1 MIYEMKSYSHKE
13 IHRDINANKLANAA
27 LKSDDFANR
36 VFLVNKQSGEARA
49 NGRESEQAHVFSMS
63 GIYIW
68 SHLCCKFF
76 PQYSQSIDID
86 CLKRWNCR
94 HIFAHSLPSSQFY
107 WNISV
112 LQLGLT

>member
-68 SHLCCKFF
+68 S
-76 PQYSQSIDID
+76 QYRQIG
-86 CLKRWNCR
+86 N
-94 HIFAHSLPSSQFY
+94 
-107 WNISV
+107 V
-112 LQLGLT
+112 QLHERDEYGCYGMLTGWQDY